1 MKKIKCFKVVTLLM
15 LSIIMFSVNCI
26 NSMAYN
32 ELPYYKVHYGK
43 GSDSFYNVY
52 IDGIYYNIDIYG
64 KEKGKE
70 IYSVQAFYPIIK
82 GDILKIPE
90 KIKFKGKNY
99 KVEDISLGLDLASF
113 DGGYNIPKLPN
124 KLVLPYKII
133 YLPKYATN
141 FAIRSGVKLN
151 NLKKIY
157 VSKKIKDLIGFP
169 NMSNVK
175 VIIDKQNP
183 YIKMKNDAIYSKNDK
198 TLIRLVNEKRVY
210 RVAKGTKE
218 IELTG
223 FDCVKSI
230 EKVYLPASLKKISD
244 GAFDRCKKLK
254 TVLINNKTTQI
265 GDLAFEKCKSLNKIS
280 MPKNLERIGNSAFLD
295 CISLKK
301 IVVPTNVNI
310 IEFRAF
316 KNCSELSKVIIDSEE
331 KAPVIEKASFK
342 NTKDGIQFIVK
353 NQTVADQLKEQ
364 LNGSKVKNAKIL
376 IGKKVVY
383 QNVNG

>member
-26 NSMAYN
+26 NSMSYN
-32 ELPYYKVHYGK
+32 ELPYYKVHYDK
-43 GSDSFYNVY
+43 ESESFYNVN
-52 IDGIYYNIDIYG
+52 INGIYYNIDIWG

-70 IYSVQAFYPIIK
+70 IYSVQAFYPITK

-90 KIKFKGKNY
+90 IIKFKGKKY
-99 KVEDISLGLDLASF
+99 KVEDISLSLDMASF

-124 KLVLPYKII
+124 KLVLSYKTI
-133 YLPKYATN
+133 YLPKCANN
-141 FAIRSGVKLN
+141 FYLGSDVKFS

-157 VSKKIKDLIGFP
+157 VPKQIKDLVGFSE
-169 NMSNVK
+169 MSNVK
-175 VIIDKQNP
+175 VIIDKNNP
-183 YIKMKNDAIYSKNDK
+183 YIKMKNEAIYSKNGK
-198 TLIRLVNEKRVY
+198 TLIRLVNKKKVY
-210 RVAKGTKE
+210 RVAKGTKD

-230 EKVYLPASLKKISD
+230 EKVYLPASMKKISD

-254 TVLINNKTTQI
+254 MVKINNKTTKI
-265 GDLAFEKCKSLNKIS
+265 GDFAFEKCKSLNKIVL
-280 MPKNLERIGNSAFLD
+280 PKKLDKIGLFAFKD
-295 CISLKK
+295 CI
-301 IVVPTNVNI
+301 N
-310 IEFRAF
+310 
-316 KNCSELSKVIIDSEE
+316 LSKVTLEGIE
-331 KAPVIEKASFK
+331 KVPTIEKASFK

-364 LNGSKVKNAKIL
+364 LTGSGVKNAKIL

-383 QNVNG
+383 KNING